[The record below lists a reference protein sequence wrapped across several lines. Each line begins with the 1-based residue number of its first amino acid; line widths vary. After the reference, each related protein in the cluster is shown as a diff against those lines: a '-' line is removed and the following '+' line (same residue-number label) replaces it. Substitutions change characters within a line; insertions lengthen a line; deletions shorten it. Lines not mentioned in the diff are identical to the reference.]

1 MFNPELS
8 LAALNAF
15 SADTLVS
22 TLGIEFTEI
31 GPDFLAARMPVDGRT
46 VQPFRQLH
54 GGASVS
60 LAESLGSVASFALID
75 PATHAAVGLEI
86 NANHLRGVRSG
97 YVHATASPLHIG
109 RRTHVWDIRIVDD
122 DGRLVCVCRLT
133 MAIVEREGEVKSNQ

>member
-8 LAALNAF
+8 LEALNAF

-31 GPDFLAARMPVDGRT
+31 GPDFMVARMPVNSRT
-46 VQPFRQLH
+46 VQPFRHLH

-75 PATHAAVGLEI
+75 PATHVAVGLEI
-86 NANHLRGVRSG
+86 NANHLHGVRSG
-97 YVHATASPLHIG
+97 HVHATARPLRIG

-122 DGRLVCVCRLT
+122 AEQLVCVCRLT
-133 MAIVEREGEVKSNQ
+133 MAIVERE